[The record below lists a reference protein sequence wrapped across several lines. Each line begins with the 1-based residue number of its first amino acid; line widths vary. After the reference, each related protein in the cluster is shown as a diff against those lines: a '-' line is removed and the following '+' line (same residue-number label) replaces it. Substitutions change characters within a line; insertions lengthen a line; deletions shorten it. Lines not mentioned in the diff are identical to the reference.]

1 MKLADLIYLYLD
13 LYSYWQL
20 NLRAA
25 LAAACCLARKE
36 NRADPSQTRSFAVV
50 TNSGPGVEHVAVCN
64 LRSRACSFLGMRRGL
79 KDRGPRSMGAYNES
93 RLRGAPVPSARRK
106 SATVRMPTQPPSS
119 PAAPVYGSNKIQ
131 SGEIVEL
138 HSGVKGMAWKMITS
152 ELCFLVEIMPL
163 TRVWWERRCG
173 AQTCRSEVSGMRL
186 RWVWRIFAQSRNVL
200 RVADEIKYMLETI
213 FYQNIYLYIKSSSI
227 F

>member
-131 SGEIVEL
+131 SGEMVEL
-138 HSGVKGMAWKMITS
+138 HSGVKGMALSLENDNVGAVLFGGDNAVDTGLVGAAVRCADVQVGSIRHAI
-152 ELCFLVEIMPL
+152 EVGVAHLCTVAEC
-163 TRVWWERRCG
+163 VARC
-173 AQTCRSEVSGMRL
+173 R
-186 RWVWRIFAQSRNVL
+186 
-200 RVADEIKYMLETI
+200 
-213 FYQNIYLYIKSSSI
+213 
-227 F
+227 